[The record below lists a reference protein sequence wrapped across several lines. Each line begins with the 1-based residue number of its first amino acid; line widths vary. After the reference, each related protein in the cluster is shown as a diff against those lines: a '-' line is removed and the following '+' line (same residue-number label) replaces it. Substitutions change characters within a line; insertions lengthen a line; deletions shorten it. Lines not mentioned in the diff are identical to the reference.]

1 MHLFPFLVL
10 VCPPKPFT
18 SPNSGKYPLQCQI
31 PHFQSTFK
39 LFETILKFQ
48 KSVRFPDSWCWSS
61 DAASTNTKSDSSP
74 FVLFRESSRGMTRS
88 CFSGVLAV
96 LFLGSRR
103 SALHVLVSRESSQC
117 ITRSCFSGVF
127 AVHYTLLFLGG
138 RRSA

>member
-1 MHLFPFLVL
+1 MLLALVTP
-10 VCPPKPFT
+10 CPYSIIMIT
-18 SPNSGKYPLQCQI
+18 LNSGKYPLQCQI

-88 CFSGVLAV
+88 CFSGVVAV
-96 LFLGSRR
+96 HYTLRSCFSGVFAVHYTFLFLGSLR
-103 SALHVLVSRESSQC
+103 SALHVLVSRESS
-117 ITRSCFSGVF
+117 
-127 AVHYTLLFLGG
+127 
-138 RRSA
+138 